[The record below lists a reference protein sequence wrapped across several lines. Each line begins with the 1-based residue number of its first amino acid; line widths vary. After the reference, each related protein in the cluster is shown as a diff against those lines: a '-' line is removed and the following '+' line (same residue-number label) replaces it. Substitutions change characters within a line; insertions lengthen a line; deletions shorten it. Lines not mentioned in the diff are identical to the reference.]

1 VESGNTAL
9 PEAMRAW
16 HAAHDAAMQA
26 WECHNERLQAT
37 ARAEAEGCA
46 PPDSWLSEVRYR
58 ERARAE
64 LAQQAVVEQLLN
76 SKTAELVALEVERG
90 QVWVAFTSSYRGA
103 CGAACAQVGRG
114 QSDAEAAGSSS
125 EAAPWLPPPPL
136 LRAPGLAAAA
146 ATASAGDAPVS
157 AAQEPSVLP
166 QVPDMPS
173 AGGAVLQRLNVAMQA
188 PAGLFGL
195 GGGGWRDGAT
205 LVLTLH
211 GYLHLFYMADAE
223 KASAKVAGE
232 SNSAEEELVESA
244 IKASVYVPMATKC
257 MFLQKGK
264 ELVLEVSEPAEGTA
278 STASPVPAT
287 SPGASFSKP
296 PDETTA
302 ASPAA
307 GSNSAGS
314 GQGVGLGERASSG
327 LRRLLGRPSGN
338 EPLPRRIYAKVT
350 ELVDFRDLESRCQ
363 GFVRRGQG
371 FRASVASPG
380 G

>member
-1 VESGNTAL
+1 
-9 PEAMRAW
+9 
-16 HAAHDAAMQA
+16 
-26 WECHNERLQAT
+26 
-37 ARAEAEGCA
+37 
-46 PPDSWLSEVRYR
+46 
-58 ERARAE
+58 
-64 LAQQAVVEQLLN
+64 
-76 SKTAELVALEVERG
+76 
-90 QVWVAFTSSYRGA
+90 
-103 CGAACAQVGRG
+103 
-114 QSDAEAAGSSS
+114 
-125 EAAPWLPPPPL
+125 
-136 LRAPGLAAAA
+136 
-146 ATASAGDAPVS
+146 
-157 AAQEPSVLP
+157 
-166 QVPDMPS
+166 
-173 AGGAVLQRLNVAMQA
+173 
-188 PAGLFGL
+188 
-195 GGGGWRDGAT
+195 
-205 LVLTLH
+205 
-211 GYLHLFYMADAE
+211 MADAE
-223 KASAKVAGE
+223 KASTKAAGQ

-314 GQGVGLGERASSG
+314 GQGAGLGERASSG

-350 ELVDFRDLESRCQ
+350 EPVDFRELESRCQ